1 MTLEEKENAE
11 KVMENFI
18 DSLVDLNNL
27 NKEQLEYL
35 SLLFKKS
42 DIDIKLEEINKKL
55 IIPKIKKAKEVK
67 GKKS

>member
-11 KVMENFI
+11 KIMENFI

-35 SLLFKKS
+35 SLLFKKF

-55 IIPKIKKAKEVK
+55 IIPKVKNKK
-67 GKKS
+67 GKGNKS